1 MISVRLSSLTENIG
15 VVLFLLKML
24 NRRTLRI
31 KAVQTYFAYEQSLVS
46 DYEIALQQ
54 IEQDFEPD
62 LNSMEP
68 QDTVLLKK
76 KTQIAQQYFV
86 EQYKNESIR
95 FGEEADESIRKSLS
109 GAVSFY
115 RNQVKKDSDFFQKR
129 MLKDIEKLY
138 EGYYLALLLPVE
150 FAALAAREYHK
161 RKESLSTAK
170 PLVANEFNLTD
181 NRVVKALE
189 SFDRLQQQAALKS
202 ANWVNHREDTSN
214 WYKDIL
220 KEDETY
226 KQYQQLAAPTEEEEL
241 NIVLHIVKKLFFKN
255 PLMLAFMEEKD
266 LYWGE
271 NSSIVKS
278 LAVKTLKSYRQQ
290 EEPFQLM
297 ELSANLEDDL
307 EYFRELFRI
316 TAANDEEYERI
327 IAEKSENWKLDRIAL
342 IDKVIL
348 KMALAEMINFPSIP
362 VKVTI
367 NEFIEIS
374 KNYSTPK
381 SKQFVNGL
389 LDVLANDLTAKG
401 VIKKSGRGLIDN
413 K

>member
-1 MISVRLSSLTENIG
+1 
-15 VVLFLLKML
+15 ML

-31 KAVQTYFAYEQSLVS
+31 KAVQTYFAYEQSVSS

-54 IEQDFEPD
+54 IEQDFAPD
-62 LNSMEP
+62 LNSMDH
-68 QDTVLLKK
+68 QDHQLLAK
-76 KTQIAQQYFV
+76 QRQVAQSYFV
-86 EQYKNESIR
+86 EQYKNPSIR
-95 FGEEADESIRKSLS
+95 LGDEADEKIRKSLTN
-109 GAVSFY
+109 AISFY
-115 RNQVKKDSDFFQKR
+115 RTQIKKDRDFFQSR
-129 MLKDIEKLY
+129 MVKEIEKLS
-138 EGYYLALLLPVE
+138 ESYYLSLMLPVE
-150 FAALAAREYHK
+150 FALLASK
-161 RKESLSTAK
+161 DQRKKQQSLASDN
-170 PLVANEFNLTD
+170 LVVANEFNLVD
-181 NRVVKALE
+181 NKVIQALLD
-189 SFDRLQQQAALKS
+189 FAPLQEEVSKRGITWS
-202 ANWVNHREDTSN
+202 AYREDTSK
-214 WYKDIL
+214 WYKDTL

-226 KQYQQLAAPTEEEEL
+226 KTYQQISDPTEQQDL
-241 NIVLHIVKKLFFKN
+241 DIVLHIVKKLFFKN
-255 PLMLAFMEEKD
+255 PNIVSFMEEMD
-266 LYWGE
+266 LYWEE

-278 LAVKTLKSYRQQ
+278 LAVKTLKSYKQQ
-290 EEPFQLM
+290 EEPFQLL

-316 TAANDEEYERI
+316 TAANDEEYEQI
-327 IAEKSENWKLDRIAL
+327 VAEKSQNWQIDRIAL

-348 KMALAEMINFPSIP
+348 KMALAEMIHFPSIP

-389 LDVLANDLTAKG
+389 LDVLANDLAAKG

>member
-1 MISVRLSSLTENIG
+1 
-15 VVLFLLKML
+15 ML

-31 KAVQTYFAYEQSLVS
+31 KAVQTYFAYEQSVTS

-54 IEQDFEPD
+54 IEQDFKPD

-68 QDTVLLKK
+68 QDLNLLKK
-76 KTQIAQQYFV
+76 QTQVAQNIFQ
-86 EQYKNESIR
+86 EQYQNESIR
-95 FGEEADESIRKSLS
+95 FGDEADEKIKKSVAN
-109 GAVSFY
+109 AVSFF
-115 RNQVKKDSDFFQKR
+115 RNQVKKDTNLFQSR
-129 MLKDIEKLY
+129 MVKEIDSLHEN
-138 EGYYLALLLPVE
+138 YYLALMLPVE
-150 FAALAAREYHK
+150 FALHASKEK
-161 RKESLSTAK
+161 RKKHQSLSTDAVV
-170 PLVANEFNLTD
+170 VANDYNLAE
-181 NRVVKALE
+181 NKVVQALLGYEAMQEQVAKYKA
-189 SFDRLQQQAALKS
+189 SWAAYKD
-202 ANWVNHREDTSN
+202 DTTT
-214 WYKDIL
+214 WYKDVL

-226 KQYQQLAAPTEEEEL
+226 KAYQKLSEPTEEEDL
-241 NIVLHIVKKLFFKN
+241 DIVVYIVKKLFFKN
-255 PLMLAFMEEKD
+255 PLIVAFMEEKNLFWEED
-266 LYWGE
+266 
-271 NSSIVKS
+271 SSIVKS
-278 LAVKTLKSYRQQ
+278 LAVKTIKSYKQQ

-307 EYFRELFRI
+307 EYFMELFRI
-316 TAANDEEYERI
+316 TAANTDEYEQI
-327 IAEKSENWKLDRIAL
+327 ISAKSQNWELDRIAL

-348 KMALAEMINFPSIP
+348 KMALAEMIHFPSIP

>member
-1 MISVRLSSLTENIG
+1 
-15 VVLFLLKML
+15 ML

-31 KAVQTYFAYEQSLVS
+31 KAVQTYFAYEQSVNS

-54 IEQDFEPD
+54 IEQDFAPD
-62 LNSMEP
+62 LNSMDH
-68 QDTVLLKK
+68 QDHQLLAK
-76 KTQIAQQYFV
+76 QRQVAQSYFV
-86 EQYKNESIR
+86 EQYKSPAIR
-95 FGEEADESIRKSLS
+95 FGEEADERIRKSL
-109 GAVSFY
+109 GDAISFY
-115 RNQVKKDSDFFQKR
+115 RNQIKKDRDFFQSR
-129 MLKDIEKLY
+129 MVKEIEKLS
-138 EGYYLALLLPVE
+138 ESYYLSLMLPVE
-150 FAALAAREYHK
+150 FALLASK
-161 RKESLSTAK
+161 DQRKKQQSLSSDNIV
-170 PLVANEFNLTD
+170 VANEFNLVE
-181 NRVVKALE
+181 NKVIQALLD
-189 SFDRLQQQAALKS
+189 FAPLQEEVTKRGITWS
-202 ANWVNHREDTSN
+202 AYREDTSK
-214 WYKDIL
+214 WYKDTL

-226 KQYQQLAAPTEEEEL
+226 KAYQQISKPTEQHDL
-241 NIVLHIVKKLFFKN
+241 DIVLHIVKKLFFKN
-255 PLMLAFMEEKD
+255 PNIVSFMEEMD
-266 LYWGE
+266 LYWEE

-278 LAVKTLKSYRQQ
+278 LAVKTIKSYKQQ
-290 EEPFQLM
+290 DEPFQLL

-316 TAANDEEYERI
+316 TAANDEEYEQI
-327 IAEKSENWKLDRIAL
+327 VAEKSQNWQIDRIAL

-348 KMALAEMINFPSIP
+348 KMALAEMIHFPSIP

-389 LDVLANDLTAKG
+389 LDVLANDLAAKG